1 MRPVLT
7 LTALYTALIV
17 FVFILGTNTPLAF
30 AIASI
35 TGTVLLALLTTRG
48 PETLFAWIS
57 GDHPD
62 AKGSL
67 DTEPENTP

>member
-7 LTALYTALIV
+7 LATLYAALIG
-17 FVFILGTNTPLAF
+17 FIFILGTAPIVAFWIAVVLAVIL
-30 AIASI
+30 A
-35 TGTVLLALLTTRG
+35 VLYVRG
-48 PETLFAWIS
+48 PEPIFAWIT

>member
-7 LTALYTALIV
+7 LTALYTALIG
-17 FVFILGTNTPLAF
+17 FILILDKAPDVAGWIAVAAAVFLA
-30 AIASI
+30 
-35 TGTVLLALLTTRG
+35 VLYIRG
-48 PETLFAWIS
+48 PEPIFEYIA

>member
-1 MRPVLT
+1 MRAVATIAVL
-7 LTALYTALIV
+7 LLGFLG
-17 FVFILGTNTPLAF
+17 FSWILGTNQALATWI
-30 AIASI
+30 AIPAAV
-35 TGTVLLALLTTRG
+35 TLAVLYVRG
-48 PETLFAWIS
+48 PEPIFAWIT

>member
-7 LTALYTALIV
+7 LTALYTALIG
-17 FVFILGTNTPLAF
+17 FILILDKAPAVAGWIAVVAAVILA
-30 AIASI
+30 
-35 TGTVLLALLTTRG
+35 VLYVRG
-48 PETLFAWIS
+48 PEPIFAWIT

-62 AKGSL
+62 AKGPL